1 MRPNGMNGAGAALPK
16 DVSARIAKLRPMSMS
31 AMRLMQVVGEEDY
44 GLGDIT
50 RIVEHDAA
58 LTANVLKVANSPAL
72 GLRRKVDSLGRAVNY
87 LGDKMVVG
95 IAIAASSPEVF
106 DSTLPGYAG
115 ERGGLWLH
123 CLHAAMAAREVSRRA
138 RQPVSPE
145 LAFTAGILHDM
156 GKAVLSDFLDGRDL
170 GGLLRKHGGS
180 FLAVEQELTGTNHAE
195 VGQALAR
202 HWNLP
207 DILCKAIALHHKPE
221 EAEPADKSLVHAVHM
236 GDAIAMLGG
245 TGTGADALGYGLSD
259 ESLRLFALDEG
270 ELERIV
276 LDVSLEFTAARGF
289 LACPAG

>member
-1 MRPNGMNGAGAALPK
+1 MKSNVTDRGDAALSK
-16 DVSARIAKLRPMSMS
+16 DISTRITKLRPLSKS
-31 AMRLMQVVGEEDY
+31 AMRLMQIVGEEDY

-72 GLRRKVDSLGRAVNY
+72 GLRHKVDSLGRAVTY

-106 DSTLPGYAG
+106 DSELPGYVG
-115 ERGGLWLH
+115 ERGELWLH
-123 CLHAAMAAREVSRRA
+123 CLHAAMASREVSKRA

-156 GKAVLSDFLDGRDL
+156 GKVVLSDFLDGQDL
-170 GGLLRKHGGS
+170 VRLLQKNGGD
-180 FLAVEQELTGTNHAE
+180 FLAVERELTGTNHAE
-195 VGQALAR
+195 VGLALAR

-207 DILCKAIALHHKPE
+207 DVLCNAIALHHNPE
-221 EAEPADKSLVHAVHM
+221 KALPADKPLVHAVHL

-245 TGTGADALGYGLSD
+245 TGTGADAMGYSLST

-270 ELERIV
+270 ELERII
-276 LDVSLEFTAARGF
+276 LDVSLEFTAARSF